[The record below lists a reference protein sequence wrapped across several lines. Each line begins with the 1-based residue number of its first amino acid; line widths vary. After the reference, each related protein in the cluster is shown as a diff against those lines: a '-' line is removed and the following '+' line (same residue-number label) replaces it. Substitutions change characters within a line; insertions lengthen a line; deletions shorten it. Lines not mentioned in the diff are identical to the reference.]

1 MSVYVMPISVSIS
14 FTHLPIYPCRRVVG
28 DVNSMACSVV
38 AKKLRIKRAKEWR
51 RRKIK
56 IKTYREVPYIENWVY
71 DEILFYDL
79 LEL

>member
-1 MSVYVMPISVSIS
+1 M
-14 FTHLPIYPCRRVVG
+14 G
-28 DVNSMACSVV
+28 DVNSMAFSVV
-38 AKKLRIKRAKEWR
+38 AKKLGIKRAKEWR

-56 IKTYREVPYIENWVY
+56 TYREAPYIENWVY